1 MKFDYSK
8 LRGRIIEIYGS
19 QHEFAK
25 ALGISKQAVS
35 KKMNG
40 KIPFHQTEMVVIS
53 NLLNFPVSEMD
64 KYFFCLEGS
73 VNRTGEQNT

>member
-1 MKFDYSK
+1 MRFDYSR
-8 LRGRIIEIYGS
+8 LRGRIVEKFGS

-40 KIPFHQTEMVVIS
+40 KIPFHQAEMVVIS
-53 NLLNFPVSEMD
+53 NLLDFPVSDMD

-73 VNRTGEQNT
+73 VNRTGEQNK